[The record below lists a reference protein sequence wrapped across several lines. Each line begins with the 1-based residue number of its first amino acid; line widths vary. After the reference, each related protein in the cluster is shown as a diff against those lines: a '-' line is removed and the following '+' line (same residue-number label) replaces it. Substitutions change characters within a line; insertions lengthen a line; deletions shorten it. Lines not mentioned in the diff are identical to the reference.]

1 MKKLKQEKE
10 KRNVPSK
17 QLQDFIK
24 GIDEDGSLTSSGVK
38 VDEFTA
44 MQMSAV
50 NACVRILSETVASLP
65 LHLYRRNG
73 NGSPEK
79 VEDHPLAECLYSA
92 VNEEMTSF
100 QFRESMMAS
109 VLLWGNAYARI
120 IRNKLG
126 QVTELWFLKPQYMVV
141 DRDMH
146 TGEIVYTYT
155 DDTTNETY
163 TYTPKQIFHLR
174 TTPIDGLRGMSP
186 IEQASSAIGLAL
198 AAEQY
203 GAKFFGNGANPG
215 GVLEHPGVVKD
226 PTKIRESWNA
236 VYQGSANAHK
246 IAVLEEGMKYKSI
259 GISPN
264 AAQFLKTRKYQV
276 EEICRIFR
284 IPPHMVGDLDRATFS
299 NIEHQSIQFVV
310 HTVRPWL
317 VRWEQAITRCLL
329 NEKERGVYYARF
341 NVDGLLRGD
350 YQSRMEGYGIGRQ
363 NGWLSANDIRELEDL
378 PPIPEEQGGNE
389 YFVNSGMM
397 GQSITTAQVKTSK
410 KE

>member
-10 KRNVPSK
+10 KRNAPCK

-24 GIDEDGSLTSSGVK
+24 GIDEDGSLTSSGIK
-38 VDEFTA
+38 VDEFSA

-65 LHLYRRNG
+65 LHLYRRND

-141 DRDMH
+141 DRDMR

-155 DDTTNETY
+155 DDTTNEIY
-163 TYTPKQIFHLR
+163 THTPKQIFHLR

-203 GAKFFGNGANPG
+203 GAKFFCNGANPG

-226 PTKIRESWNA
+226 QAKIRDSWNA

-378 PPIPEEQGGNE
+378 SPIPEEQGGNE

-397 GQSITTAQVKTSK
+397 GQNIAKAK
-410 KE
+410 NKDKP

>member
-24 GIDEDGSLTSSGVK
+24 GIDEDGSLTSSEGK
-38 VDEFTA
+38 VDEFSA

-79 VEDHPLAECLYSA
+79 VEDHPLTKCLYSA

-126 QVTELWFLKPQYMVV
+126 QATELWFLKPQYMVV
-141 DRDMH
+141 DRDMR

-174 TTPIDGLRGMSP
+174 TTSIDGLRGMSP

-226 PTKIRESWNA
+226 QAKIRNSWNA

-284 IPPHMVGDLDRATFS
+284 IPPHMVGNLDRATFS

-310 HTVRPWL
+310 HAVRPWL

-378 PPIPEEQGGNE
+378 SPIPEEQGGNE

-397 GQSITTAQVKTSK
+397 GQNIAKAK
-410 KE
+410 NKDKP

>member
-24 GIDEDGSLTSSGVK
+24 GIDEEGSLTSSGVK

-141 DRDMH
+141 DRDMR

-155 DDTTNETY
+155 DDTTNEIY
-163 TYTPKQIFHLR
+163 IYNPKQIFHLR

-310 HTVRPWL
+310 HTLRPWL

-329 NEKERGVYYARF
+329 NEEERGVYYARF

-378 PPIPEEQGGNE
+378 PPISDELGGNE

-397 GQSITTAQVKTSK
+397 GQNITTAQVKSSK

>member
-1 MKKLKQEKE
+1 MRKLKQEKE
-10 KRNVPSK
+10 KRNAPSK

-79 VEDHPLAECLYSA
+79 VEDHPLAECLYSS

-109 VLLWGNAYARI
+109 VLLWGNAYVRI

-141 DRDMH
+141 DRDIH
-146 TGEIVYTYT
+146 TGKIVYTYT
-155 DDTTNETY
+155 DDTTNESY
-163 TYTPKQIFHLR
+163 AYTPKQIFHLR
-174 TTPIDGLRGMSP
+174 TTPINGLRGMSP

-198 AAEQY
+198 ATEQY
-203 GAKFFGNGANPG
+203 GARFFGNGANPG

-329 NEKERGVYYARF
+329 NEQERGVYYARF

-397 GQSITTAQVKTSK
+397 GQSITTAK
-410 KE
+410 KL

>member
-10 KRNVPSK
+10 KRNIPSK

-24 GIDEDGSLTSSGVK
+24 GIDEDGSLTSIGIK

-155 DDTTNETY
+155 DDTTNEIY
-163 TYTPKQIFHLR
+163 TYKTKQIFHLR

-226 PTKIRESWNA
+226 PTKIRNSWNA

-397 GQSITTAQVKTSK
+397 GQNITTAQVKSSK

>member
-24 GIDEDGSLTSSGVK
+24 GIDEDGSLTSSGIK

-120 IRNKLG
+120 IRNMLG

-163 TYTPKQIFHLR
+163 NYNTKQIFHLR

-198 AAEQY
+198 AAEHY

-226 PTKIRESWNA
+226 PTKIRNSWNA

-397 GQSITTAQVKTSK
+397 GQNITTAQVKSSK

>member
-10 KRNVPSK
+10 KRNIPSK

-65 LHLYRRNG
+65 LRLYRRNG
-73 NGSPEK
+73 NSSPEK
-79 VEDHPLAECLYSA
+79 VEGHPLAECLYSA

-120 IRNKLG
+120 IRNKQG
-126 QVTELWFLKPQYMVV
+126 QVKELWFLKSQYMVV
-141 DRDMH
+141 DRDIH
-146 TGEIVYTYT
+146 TGQITYTYT
-155 DDTTNETY
+155 DDVTNETY
-163 TYTPKQIFHLR
+163 TYAPRQIFHLR
-174 TTPIDGLRGMSP
+174 NAMLDGVKGISP
-186 IEQASSAIGLAL
+186 IEQASGVIGLAL

-246 IAVLEEGMKYKSI
+246 IAVLEEGMKYKAI

-329 NEKERGVYYARF
+329 NENERGVYYARF

-397 GQSITTAQVKTSK
+397 GQSIAKATNKDK
-410 KE
+410 R

>member
-1 MKKLKQEKE
+1 
-10 KRNVPSK
+10 
-17 QLQDFIK
+17 
-24 GIDEDGSLTSSGVK
+24 
-38 VDEFTA
+38 

-120 IRNKLG
+120 IRNRLG

-141 DRDMH
+141 DRDIH
-146 TGEIVYTYT
+146 TGKIVYTYT

-397 GQSITTAQVKTSK
+397 GQSITAAQEKRSK

>member
-24 GIDEDGSLTSSGVK
+24 GIDEDGSLTSSRVK
-38 VDEFTA
+38 VDEFSA

-120 IRNKLG
+120 IRNMLG

-141 DRDMH
+141 DRDMR

-174 TTPIDGLRGMSP
+174 TMPIDGLHGISP

-226 PTKIRESWNA
+226 PTKIRDSWNA

-378 PPIPEEQGGNE
+378 SPIPEEQGGNE

-397 GQSITTAQVKTSK
+397 GQNITTAQVKSSK

>member
-1 MKKLKQEKE
+1 MRKLKQEKE
-10 KRNVPSK
+10 KRNLPSK

-24 GIDEDGSLTSSGVK
+24 GVDDDGSITPSGIK
-38 VDEFTA
+38 MDKFSA

-65 LHLYRRNG
+65 LHLYRKKPDCG
-73 NGSPEK
+73 NEK
-79 VEDHPLAECLYSA
+79 VDDHPLAECLYSA
-92 VNEEMTSF
+92 VNEEMNSF
-100 QFRESMMAS
+100 QFREVMMVS

-120 IRNKLG
+120 IRNKKG
-126 QVTELWFLKPQYMVV
+126 QVTELWFLKPQYMFV

-146 TGEIVYTYT
+146 TGKIRYTYT
-155 DDTTNETY
+155 DETTNETHVY
-163 TYTPKQIFHLR
+163 SPNQIFHLR
-174 TTPIDGLRGMSP
+174 TTPMDGIKGVSP

-198 AAEQY
+198 AAERY

-215 GVLEHPGVVKD
+215 GVLEHPGIVKD
-226 PTKIRESWNA
+226 PSKLRESWNA
-236 VYQGSANAHK
+236 VYQGSANANK

-284 IPPHMVGDLDRATFS
+284 IPPHMIGDLDRATFS
-299 NIEHQSIQFVV
+299 NIEHQSISFVV

-317 VRWEQAITRCLL
+317 VRWEQAISKQLL
-329 NEKERGVYYARF
+329 TPQERIMYFARF

-350 YQSRMEGYGIGRQ
+350 YQTRMEGYRIGRQ
-363 NGWLSANDIRELEDL
+363 NGWLSANDIRTLEDMPL
-378 PPIPEEQGGNE
+378 IAEEDGGDA
-389 YFVNSGMM
+389 YLMNSGMIS
-397 GQSITTAQVKTSK
+397 QQVAAAMK
-410 KE
+410 KGY

>member
-24 GIDEDGSLTSSGVK
+24 GIDEDGSLTSSGVQ
-38 VDEFTA
+38 VDEFRA

-50 NACVRILSETVASLP
+50 NACVRILSESVASLP

-79 VEDHPLAECLYSA
+79 VEDHPLAECLYSS

-141 DRDMH
+141 DRDIH
-146 TGEIVYTYT
+146 TGKIVYTYT
-155 DDTTNETY
+155 DDTTNESY
-163 TYTPKQIFHLR
+163 AYTPKQIFHLR

-226 PTKIRESWNA
+226 PTKIRESWNS
-236 VYQGSANAHK
+236 VYQGSVNAHK

-310 HTVRPWL
+310 HTLRPWL

-329 NEKERGVYYARF
+329 NEEERGVYYARF

-378 PPIPEEQGGNE
+378 PPIPDEQGGNE

-397 GQSITTAQVKTSK
+397 GQSIATAK
-410 KE
+410 KL

>member
-24 GIDEDGSLTSSGVK
+24 GIDEEGSLTSSGVK

-141 DRDMH
+141 DRDMR

-155 DDTTNETY
+155 DDTTNEIY
-163 TYTPKQIFHLR
+163 IYNPKQIFHLR

-226 PTKIRESWNA
+226 PTKIRESWNS
-236 VYQGSANAHK
+236 VYQGSVNAHK
-246 IAVLEEGMKYKSI
+246 IAVLEEGMKYKAI

-317 VRWEQAITRCLL
+317 VRWEQAIARCLL
-329 NEKERGVYYARF
+329 NEEERGVYYARF

-397 GQSITTAQVKTSK
+397 GQSITTAHVKSSK

>member
-24 GIDEDGSLTSSGVK
+24 GIDEDGSLTSSGIK

-155 DDTTNETY
+155 DDTTNEIY
-163 TYTPKQIFHLR
+163 IYNPKQIFHLR

-198 AAEQY
+198 AAEHY

-226 PTKIRESWNA
+226 PTKIRDSWNA

>member
-141 DRDMH
+141 DRDMR

-155 DDTTNETY
+155 DDTTNEIY
-163 TYTPKQIFHLR
+163 TYKTKQIFHLR

-203 GAKFFGNGANPG
+203 GEKFFGNGANPG

-226 PTKIRESWNA
+226 PMKIRESWNA

-397 GQSITTAQVKTSK
+397 GQNITTAQVKSSK